1 MTYPGKGFHFSNP
14 DGKNKDPSTR
24 LHGYTI
30 DMFAIPLLNSDTPT
44 MLHGH
49 KDCKVTVHLDLTVA
63 VLPIRQNAQPT
74 PILSS
79 LVS

>member
-1 MTYPGKGFHFSNP
+1 
-14 DGKNKDPSTR
+14 
-24 LHGYTI
+24 
-30 DMFAIPLLNSDTPT
+30 MFAIPLLNSDTPT